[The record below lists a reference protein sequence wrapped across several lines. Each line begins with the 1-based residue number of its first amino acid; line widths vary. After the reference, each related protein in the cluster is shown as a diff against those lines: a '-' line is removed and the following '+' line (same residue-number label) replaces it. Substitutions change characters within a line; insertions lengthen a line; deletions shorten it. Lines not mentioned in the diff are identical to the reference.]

1 MLVLFGD
8 SPLALRTRSSKSTEE
23 IENADGKLASKEE
36 TNKKNKRRLNKTK
49 EAEKCPETK

>member
-8 SPLALRTRSSKSTEE
+8 SPLALRTISSKSTEE

-36 TNKKNKRRLNKTK
+36 TNKKN
-49 EAEKCPETK
+49 